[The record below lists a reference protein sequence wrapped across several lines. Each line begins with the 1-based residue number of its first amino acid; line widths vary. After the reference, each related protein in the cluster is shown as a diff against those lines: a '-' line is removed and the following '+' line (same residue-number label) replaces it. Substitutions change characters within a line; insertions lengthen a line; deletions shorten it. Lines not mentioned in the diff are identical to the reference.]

1 MRPFPAP
8 PGRTIRIGQIVPSSN
23 ITMETEIPQLLAAH
37 GARHGLR
44 YTFHA
49 SRMRMHKVTKEE
61 LTAMNQEGLRCI
73 AELADAQV
81 DVASTACLVAHM
93 AMGPGY
99 HRTAQAELE
108 AEARRLGSKAAV
120 MTSSGALI
128 EGLRHLGAKRIAL
141 MAPYSDALTQAVV
154 RYIEAEGIEV
164 KHFLNFRIEDN
175 IAVGERDPMLLLDDL
190 KRLETTGVDAVVLSV
205 CVQMPS
211 LPAIHEA
218 QQRLGLPVTST
229 AICTVR
235 GMLDRL
241 GLDAIIPGAGALM
254 SDTSGL
260 KALSS
265 FHL

>member
-1 MRPFPAP
+1 MSPFTAP
-8 PGRTIRIGQIVPSSN
+8 RGRTIRIGQIVPSSN
-23 ITMETEIPQLLAAH
+23 VTMETEIPQLLAAH

-44 YTFHA
+44 YTFHS

-61 LTAMNQEGLRCI
+61 LIAMNKEGLRCI
-73 AELADAQV
+73 AELTDAEV

-108 AEARRLGSKAAV
+108 AEARRIGSKAAV
-120 MTSSGALI
+120 MTSSGALV
-128 EGLRHLGAKRIAL
+128 EGLHKLKARKIAL

-154 RYIEAEGIEV
+154 KYIEAEGIAV
-164 KHFLNFRIEDN
+164 KHFLNFRIESN
-175 IAVGERDPMLLLDDL
+175 LAVGQRDPMLLLQDL
-190 KRLETTGVDAVVLSV
+190 KNLDTRGVDAVVLSV

-211 LPAIHEA
+211 LPAIYEA

-241 GLDAIIPGAGALM
+241 GLEPSIPGAGILLG
-254 SDTSGL
+254 DLSGL
-260 KALSS
+260 EVDSAVK
-265 FHL
+265 

>member
-1 MRPFPAP
+1 MKSAL
-8 PGRTIRIGQIVPSSN
+8 RIGQIVPSSN
-23 ITMETEIPQLLAAH
+23 ITMEAEIPQLLAAH

-44 YTFHA
+44 YTFHS

-61 LTAMNQEGLRCI
+61 LIAMNKEGLRCM

-141 MAPYSDALTQAVV
+141 MAPYTDALTQAVV
-154 RYIEAEGIEV
+154 TYIEAEGIEV
-164 KHFLNFRIEDN
+164 KHFLNFRIENN
-175 IAVGERDPMLLLDDL
+175 IAVGERDPMLLLEDM
-190 KRLETTGVDAVVLSV
+190 KRLNTSGVDAVVLSV

-211 LPAIHEA
+211 LPAICEA
-218 QQRLGLPVTST
+218 QQRLGIPVTST

-241 GLDAIIPGAGALM
+241 GLEASIPGGGALLGDRA
-254 SDTSGL
+254 SAFAQRPL
-260 KALSS
+260 
-265 FHL
+265 H

>member
-44 YTFHA
+44 YTFHS

-61 LTAMNQEGLRCI
+61 LTAMNKEGLRCV

-128 EGLRHLGAKRIAL
+128 EGLHHLGAKRIAL
-141 MAPYSDALTQAVV
+141 MAPYSDVLTQAVV
-154 RYIEAEGIEV
+154 KYIEAEGIEV
-164 KHFLNFRIEDN
+164 KHFLNFRIENN
-175 IAVGERDPMLLLDDL
+175 IAVGERDPMLLLEDL
-190 KRLETTGVDAVVLSV
+190 KRLNTSGVDAVVLSV

-211 LPAIHEA
+211 LPAIYEA
-218 QQRLGLPVTST
+218 QQRLGIPVTST

-241 GLDAIIPGAGALM
+241 GLAPEVPGGGVLLG
-254 SDTSGL
+254 DRTGL
-260 KALSS
+260 EIVAK
-265 FHL
+265 